1 MDYGDDP
8 LMSTRYA
15 TEHGR
20 AQKALQPGQYTLMAA
35 LKTRREWDKKSL
47 AELRDLCVTPDMLVA
62 ARCTWGVLQRKHG
75 AADLIEFGFR
85 WPAMMAAGFD
95 GSHLATLSL
104 AQVSALG
111 LTAHR
116 MLECRPRIAHIAA
129 LGLTAAELHNQGW
142 NEELLRAIGLD
153 MVSMVAFGIPLHVW
167 RDTVGVTGFQELGFT
182 NYAECARMGWRV
194 PDIELAL
201 APARAAPG
209 RPAVTPAAKGMRFI

>member
-8 LMSTRYA
+8 LVSTHYA
-15 TEHGR
+15 AEHRR
-20 AQKALQPGQYTLMAA
+20 AQQALQPGQYTLMAA
-35 LKTRREWDKKSL
+35 LKTRRDWGKKSL

-62 ARCTWGVLQRKHG
+62 AKCTWGALHRKHG
-75 AADLIEFGFR
+75 AANLIEFGFR

-142 NEELLRAIGLD
+142 NEELLCAIGLD
-153 MVSMVAFGIPLHVW
+153 MASMVSFGFPLHVW
-167 RDTVGVTGFQELGFT
+167 RDTVGVTGFQGLGFT

-201 APARAAPG
+201 APPARAG
-209 RPAVTPAAKGMRFI
+209 LAVTPVAKKGIRFI